1 MKMARV
7 EETQPAAKPP
17 MWTGAFAGSL
27 ALALLGFA
35 NLAAFYGLEPWLR
48 GRGLGAAQAGIA
60 IAAFTLVALV
70 LIPPIARR
78 VRPSTAGRCTVA
90 GFGLTLLALPAYA
103 LVDGVVALMALRLL
117 HGLGFVLT
125 LVGITTL
132 FVAVVPPSRAGEAYS
147 LFSMADLLP
156 FALLPPL
163 MELTLPR
170 FGGDSGLQYA
180 AMALLQAPAMA
191 LAFYL
196 SRRYPPPAEPPV
208 AVGANRRRT
217 RRSLPVLILLG
228 ANTGAFVAHA
238 VLFTLAKPRALEMD
252 GAALVGLFFM
262 VQTGTIIVL
271 RLSAGGFFDRI
282 DQRRLGALGLAL
294 VTLALLLM
302 ALPFGAVALL
312 PLALLFGLGFGAALP
327 LLNALMHHHSPPADR
342 GENINLMM
350 LTLQVGYLFGP
361 LAAGI
366 VVSMAGYPAAFVM
379 AAACVAPGIIAL
391 LRLPK

>member
-1 MKMARV
+1 MKVSPPAV
-7 EETQPAAKPP
+7 IQPQGKTP
-17 MWTGAFAGSL
+17 MWTGPFAGSL

-78 VRPSTAGRCTVA
+78 VKPATAGRCTVA

-103 LVDGVVALMALRLL
+103 LVDGFAALLALRLL

-132 FVAVVPPSRAGEAYS
+132 FVAVVPPARAGEAYS
-147 LFSMADLLP
+147 LFSVADLLP

-170 FGGDSGLQYA
+170 FGDDPGMQYA
-180 AMALLQAPAMA
+180 ALALLQAPAMA
-191 LAFYL
+191 LAFFL
-196 SRRYPPPAEPPV
+196 ARRYPPPAEPPV
-208 AVGANRRRT
+208 ATATSRRGRRR
-217 RRSLPVLILLG
+217 SMPVLILLA

-262 VQTGTIIVL
+262 VQTGTIMVL
-271 RLSAGGFFDRI
+271 RLTAGGFFDRL

-294 VTLALLLM
+294 VTLALVLM
-302 ALPFGAVALL
+302 ASPFGANALL

-327 LLNALMHHHSPPADR
+327 LLNALMHHHSPPEDR

-361 LAAGI
+361 LVAGL
-366 VVSMAGYPAAFVM
+366 VVSQAGYSAGFLM
-379 AAACVAPGIIAL
+379 AALCVAPAIPAL
-391 LRLPK
+391 LRLPR